1 MVTGINRSRPYVN
14 IALAAVN
21 VLVFLYLEAIGS
33 TEDGVFMVK
42 HGAVFAPFVI
52 LGGEY
57 YRLPCSCTLE
67 SAIWQIICWCFWC
80 LERRWKGRWVISSI

>member
-57 YRLPCSCTLE
+57 YIHPRRGMKKCALSIFYRLYQL
-67 SAIWQIICWCFWC
+67 ILHRKI
-80 LERRWKGRWVISSI
+80 KNHVD

>member
-1 MVTGINRSRPYVN
+1 MVTGINRNKPYVN
-14 IALAAVN
+14 FALAAVN

-52 LGGEY
+52 LGGE
-57 YRLPCSCTLE
+57 
-67 SAIWQIICWCFWC
+67 
-80 LERRWKGRWVISSI
+80 

>member
-1 MVTGINRSRPYVN
+1 MVTGINRNKPYVN
-14 IALAAVN
+14 FALAAVN

-42 HGAVFAPFVI
+42 HGAVLAPIVN

-57 YRLPCSCTLE
+57 YRLFT
-67 SAIWQIICWCFWC
+67 AMF
-80 LERRWKGRWVISSI
+80 